1 MPYISVKEAA
11 DKWGITE
18 RVVRYYCE
26 NDRIPG
32 SFITGKTWNI
42 PADADKPQRKPRNV
56 KIPEGL
62 FPRLIIEKEN
72 GIKGGIYHRIQ
83 IDITYNSN
91 HIEGSRLTH
100 DQTVMIFDTN
110 TLIADKVN
118 IDDLME
124 TVNHFRCVD
133 LVLDNVKRPLTERFI
148 KHLHL
153 LLKTNTSNSRLG
165 WFKVGDYKLLTN
177 NVGGIHPTADPED
190 VPDMM
195 KKLLKDY
202 NSLEEVGLDDI
213 LDFHCRFEKIHPFQD
228 GNGRIGR
235 LIMIKECLKNDII
248 PFIITDDK
256 KDLYDRGIDKWNI
269 ERGNLRDTCLYYQD
283 RFRELMRLF
292 GIRE

>member
-83 IDITYNSN
+83 IDLTYNSN
-91 HIEGSRLTH
+91 HIEGSCLTH

-110 TLIADKVN
+110 TLVADKVN

-153 LLKTNTSNSRLG
+153 LLKTNTSDSRLG

-177 NVGGIHPTADPED
+177 NVGGIQPTADPED

-235 LIMIKECLKNDII
+235 LIMFKECLKNDII

-256 KDLYDRGIDKWNI
+256 KDLYNRGIDKWNI
-269 ERGNLRDTCLYYQD
+269 ERGYLRDTCLYYQD

-292 GIRE
+292 DIRE